1 MFQGVASSSGKGKKG
16 KRVWS
21 PVGSQP
27 PSKPN
32 SNAAPAA
39 LSSYGDPA
47 AIRDKQFAEWQ
58 AQQLK
63 MYNQMMGSAAAPGV
77 PGPPGLAEATP
88 VEPEVEATTESADRY
103 KISQGS
109 DVSSIGG

>member
-1 MFQGVASSSGKGKKG
+1 MFQGIASLSGKGKKG
-16 KRVWS
+16 WLKGGTAGTLIGS
-21 PVGSQP
+21 PP

-32 SNAAPAA
+32 SNAASVA
-39 LSSYGDPA
+39 LSSHGDPA

-58 AQQLK
+58 AQQVK

-88 VEPEVEATTESADRY
+88 VEPEVEAITESADRH
-103 KISQGS
+103 KISQ
-109 DVSSIGG
+109 